1 MLKLILGV
9 RTGMYNDTYNI
20 NENTT
25 INEWGLASELRP
37 AYVAMN
43 DDGFTQGNI
52 CKVCHD
58 ECAWGCKGTSDRHC
72 ISEWDEIYPDIKG
85 CKNVQVFSIL
95 LMVKSNF
102 FKSMDFFFE
111 C

>member
-1 MLKLILGV
+1 MLRLILGV

-85 CKNVQVFSIL
+85 CKNFQVFSIL
-95 LMVKSNF
+95 LNLHARGKY
-102 FKSMDFFFE
+102 